1 MTALRCA
8 LAGIALAAVLCAP
21 APASGATIV
30 TKSRQTFVGSIVE
43 ETPQAVTI
51 ATASGKVTI
60 PVTSILSITRDAAPA
75 KKEKKIVAEKIRPS
89 KAQEAFEK
97 AKGAIAAGDW
107 VKGGS
112 LLAGLLKLPTT
123 VFPHEKRLS
132 ATAALATCHLQI
144 QDTEGAAKV
153 FKRRAALVAS
163 ESDKKRLLATA
174 EGLEEA
180 NTVTGPSKQWQF
192 VQTYDQAIA
201 AGTQWKAEQLLAKAK
216 ETGEKAESLN
226 KWTTLNR
233 VATKIMDNLNEAEL
247 YVPGFAQAHKEEALS
262 TICEN
267 IMQAAEKAVKI
278 CTEERKFNISPYYE
292 HSAASIAHARI
303 YNEHVKGYLENRKAA
318 EDALKNLERLAKE
331 FEVAD
336 LQSKR
341 QEKITERLTQLE
353 ELRYHE
359 MIKGMT
365 RKLRIMPRHLGTQF

>member
-8 LAGIALAAVLCAP
+8 LVSIALTTMLIAPVP
-21 APASGATIV
+21 APGASIL
-30 TKSRQTFVGSIVE
+30 TKSRQTFTGKIVE
-43 ETPQAVTI
+43 ETPQSVTI

-60 PVTSILSITRDAAPA
+60 PVGSILTLMRDVAPA
-75 KKEKKIVAEKIRPS
+75 QEEKKIVAETIRPS
-89 KAQEAFEK
+89 KAQEAFEN
-97 AKGAIAAGDW
+97 AKGAIASGNW

-123 VFPHEKRLS
+123 VFQHENRLA

-153 FKRRAALVAS
+153 FKRRALLVAS

-174 EGLEEA
+174 EALDEA
-180 NTVTGPSKQWQF
+180 DTVTGPSKKWQF

-201 AGTQWKAEQLLAKAK
+201 AGTQWKAETLLERAK
-216 ETGEKAESLN
+216 ETGAKAESLN

-233 VATKIMDNLNEAEL
+233 VTKKILDDLNEAEL
-247 YVPGFAQAHKEEALS
+247 YVPGFAAAHKEEALS
-262 TICEN
+262 TVADN

-278 CTEERKFNISPYYE
+278 CTEERKFNISPYWQG
-292 HSAASIAHARI
+292 SAATIDHGRM
-303 YNEHVKGYLENRKAA
+303 YNDYVKRYLERRKAA
-318 EDALKNLERLAKE
+318 EDALKSIQRLATE
-331 FEVAD
+331 VGVAD
-336 LQSKR
+336 LQTKR
-341 QEKITERLTQLE
+341 QEKITERLTELE

-359 MIKGMT
+359 MMKGMT